1 MKIYVVT
8 SGEYS
13 DYHIDAVFL
22 DRKKAMQYCAANKIS
37 EDVSIEK
44 WETADE
50 SVECSKPVNRKYI
63 GTIDQ
68 GLIRILS
75 KPYTF
80 DAVGCK
86 FDRNGLWFAGK
97 PMANKARFVCVFPIG
112 VGIDKVQRAIQDHFA
127 KWAYET
133 DVELAGEKD

>member
-1 MKIYVVT
+1 MTVYIVT

-22 DRKKAMQYCAANKIS
+22 DRKKALQYCAATGIY
-37 EDVSIEK
+37 EDVSVEK

-50 SVECSKPVNRKYI
+50 SIECTKTVNRKYI
-63 GTIDQ
+63 GYIEQ
-68 GLIRILS
+68 GRIWILS

-80 DAVGCK
+80 DKAGCK
-86 FDRNGLWFAGK
+86 FERSGLWFAGK
-97 PMANKARFVCVFPIG
+97 PMANKAKFVCTFPIG
-112 VGIDKVQRAIQDHFA
+112 MGINKVQKSIQDQFA